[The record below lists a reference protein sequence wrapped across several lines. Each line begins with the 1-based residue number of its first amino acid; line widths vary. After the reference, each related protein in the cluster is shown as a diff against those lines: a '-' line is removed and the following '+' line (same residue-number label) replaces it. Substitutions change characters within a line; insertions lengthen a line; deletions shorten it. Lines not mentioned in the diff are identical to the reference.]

1 MNLYPYNLYILL
13 ITLFIFI
20 IYICLTLKKLAVL
33 AKKGKTTSEKMI
45 HVLYKGNDVAT
56 TISSRV
62 ETKKVVLAKTIK
74 GLKIYTIWRAI
85 FNDYEKKETKGIK
98 ELQSSASYVLQKK
111 QATALANEV
120 LAHMFME

>member
-1 MNLYPYNLYILL
+1 
-13 ITLFIFI
+13 
-20 IYICLTLKKLAVL
+20 
-33 AKKGKTTSEKMI
+33 MI